1 MRQRKRD
8 GQHLESTADKIK
20 RSDDW
25 SLENVPLG
33 VHEEELTEKL
43 DRQQQRKLT
52 EALRKQD
59 VERILFEADALR
71 ATIPVEEN

>member
-1 MRQRKRD
+1 MTDIPFATQ
-8 GQHLESTADKIK
+8 

-43 DRQQQRKLT
+43 DRQQQRKQI
-52 EALRKQD
+52 EALRRQD
-59 VERILFEADALR
+59 VERILFEADALDL
-71 ATIPVEEN
+71 